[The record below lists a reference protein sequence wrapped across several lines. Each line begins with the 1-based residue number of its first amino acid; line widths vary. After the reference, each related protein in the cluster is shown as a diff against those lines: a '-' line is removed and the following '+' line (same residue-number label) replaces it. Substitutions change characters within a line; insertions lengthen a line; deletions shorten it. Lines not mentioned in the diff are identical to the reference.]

1 MDNNAAASTS
11 AGASTSAQPAPSPA
25 PGPSV
30 DMVGVLGNLLK
41 SHGVA
46 EVTNESM
53 AQLLMQNMATLVQ
66 QGKLTQSQL
75 LQVNLVSYERAK
87 E

>member
-1 MDNNAAASTS
+1 
-11 AGASTSAQPAPSPA
+11 
-25 PGPSV
+25 
-30 DMVGVLGNLLK
+30 MVGVLGNLLK

-53 AQLLMQNMATLVQ
+53 AQLLIQNMTTLVQ

-75 LQVNLVSYERAK
+75 LQVNFVSYERAK